1 MNRPHGESV
10 CPFRSGDAVLVCD
23 ANGFRVPG
31 IESRKKFCEGQ
42 FKKCPLYRKW
52 IRRASRS
59 AASSAGV
66 TGSGRVSRSS
76 HRRVA
81 A

>member
-31 IESRKKFCEGQ
+31 IECRKKFCEGQ

-52 IRRASRS
+52 IRRVSR
-59 AASSAGV
+59 AAAPGAC
-66 TGSGRVSRSS
+66 RSS
-76 HRRVA
+76 HNRVA